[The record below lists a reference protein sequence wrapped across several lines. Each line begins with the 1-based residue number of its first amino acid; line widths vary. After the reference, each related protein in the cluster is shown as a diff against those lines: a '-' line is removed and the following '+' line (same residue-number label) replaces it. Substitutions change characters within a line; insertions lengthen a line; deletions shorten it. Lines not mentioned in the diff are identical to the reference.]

1 MRAPLLLLAVC
12 WLAIVALFAVSKS
25 AEAMTEPTRTL
36 VAVGDIASCDVS
48 ADEAVADLVART
60 PGTLALLG
68 DTVYENGT
76 TDEFGRCFLP
86 AWGRFLRR
94 TRATLGNHDYAN
106 GASDAAAAR
115 SVLGLPEDGWYSY
128 RLGGWHIVVLNS
140 NCDAVGGCERN
151 SRQWRW
157 LREDLARSRATRC
170 VLAYW
175 HHPRFSSGE
184 HGSDVR
190 YAAFWDLL
198 AAARADVV
206 LAAHD
211 HDYERFAPL
220 KGIRSFVVGTGGKS
234 QRDFGAR
241 RPGSVVRQI
250 GTYGVLRLTL
260 RPAGYSWAFLP
271 AAGERFTDTG
281 SARCR

>member
-1 MRAPLLLLAVC
+1 MVCSIAVISLLGGPTAGAVN
-12 WLAIVALFAVSKS
+12 
-25 AEAMTEPTRTL
+25 EPTRTL
-36 VAVGDIASCDVS
+36 VAVGDIASCEVS

-68 DTVYENGT
+68 DTVYDNGT
-76 TDEFGRCFLP
+76 IDEFRRCFLP
-86 AWGRFLRR
+86 GWGRFLRR
-94 TRATLGNHDYAN
+94 TRAALGNHDYAN
-106 GASDAAAAR
+106 GASDAAASK

-128 RLGGWHIVVLNS
+128 RLGDWHVIVLNS
-140 NCDAVGGCERN
+140 NCDAVGGCDRN
-151 SRQWRW
+151 SPQWRW
-157 LREDLARSRATRC
+157 LRDDLGRSRGARC

-175 HHPRFSSGE
+175 HHPRFSSGA

-190 YAAFWDLL
+190 YAPFWDLL

-206 LAAHD
+206 LSAHD

-220 KGIRSFVVGTGGKS
+220 KGIRSFVVGSGGRS

-241 RPGSVVRQI
+241 RPGSIVRQS

-260 RPAGYSWAFLP
+260 RSGGYSWAFLR
-271 AAGERFTDTG
+271 AGGKPFTDTG